1 MNLIYLEHCRLQLA
15 CLLVILYLTFIYYKE
30 RRRYHL
36 TDKVRLYDVLLISGI
51 FCLMLDGIT
60 AVTVNNQDA
69 VNDTVNLALHG
80 AFLVS
85 IDAMLFFLLLYTL
98 NITDGIPSERWKRM
112 IIAVPFIVNAAMVLM
127 NLNSLEYIQGETS
140 SYSMG
145 VSAYTCYVMAALYI
159 LLTILHVCRKWNYI
173 ESHKNV
179 NLLTCLLV
187 VAVVTGYQMMVPE
200 SLISSIATTIIL
212 TGVYVNQEN
221 PAMIELSRYHSEMVV
236 GFATMIENR
245 DHSTGGHVKRTTQY
259 VKLLA
264 DELRSREVYADV
276 LTRDYM
282 TNLLKAAPMHDIG
295 KIAVSDTILQK
306 PGKLTDDEFEQ
317 MKLHAAKGG
326 EIIKESF
333 GRMGNEEFLKMAYQI
348 TRHHHEKWNG
358 KGYPDGLKGE
368 EIPLCARIMAI
379 ADVFDAVSA
388 DRCYRAALPLDTCFQ
403 IIAEGSGRDFEPLLA
418 ETFLQLREEIEMIK
432 D

>member
-85 IDAMLFFLLLYTL
+85 IDAMLFFLMLYTL

-112 IIAVPFIVNAAMVLM
+112 SIAVPFIVNAAMVLM

-159 LLTILHVCRKWNYI
+159 LLTILHVCRK
-173 ESHKNV
+173 
-179 NLLTCLLV
+179 
-187 VAVVTGYQMMVPE
+187 
-200 SLISSIATTIIL
+200 
-212 TGVYVNQEN
+212 
-221 PAMIELSRYHSEMVV
+221 
-236 GFATMIENR
+236 
-245 DHSTGGHVKRTTQY
+245 
-259 VKLLA
+259 
-264 DELRSREVYADV
+264 
-276 LTRDYM
+276 
-282 TNLLKAAPMHDIG
+282 
-295 KIAVSDTILQK
+295 
-306 PGKLTDDEFEQ
+306 
-317 MKLHAAKGG
+317 
-326 EIIKESF
+326 
-333 GRMGNEEFLKMAYQI
+333 
-348 TRHHHEKWNG
+348 
-358 KGYPDGLKGE
+358 
-368 EIPLCARIMAI
+368 
-379 ADVFDAVSA
+379 
-388 DRCYRAALPLDTCFQ
+388 
-403 IIAEGSGRDFEPLLA
+403 
-418 ETFLQLREEIEMIK
+418 
-432 D
+432 

>member
-112 IIAVPFIVNAAMVLM
+112 IIAVPFIVNAAMVLV

-173 ESHKNV
+173 ESHKKV
-179 NLLTCLLV
+179 NLLTCLLA

-212 TGVYVNQEN
+212 TGV
-221 PAMIELSRYHSEMVV
+221 IGSHCLW
-236 GFATMIENR
+236 I
-245 DHSTGGHVKRTTQY
+245 HVFK
-259 VKLLA
+259 
-264 DELRSREVYADV
+264 
-276 LTRDYM
+276 
-282 TNLLKAAPMHDIG
+282 
-295 KIAVSDTILQK
+295 
-306 PGKLTDDEFEQ
+306 
-317 MKLHAAKGG
+317 
-326 EIIKESF
+326 
-333 GRMGNEEFLKMAYQI
+333 
-348 TRHHHEKWNG
+348 
-358 KGYPDGLKGE
+358 
-368 EIPLCARIMAI
+368 
-379 ADVFDAVSA
+379 
-388 DRCYRAALPLDTCFQ
+388 
-403 IIAEGSGRDFEPLLA
+403 
-418 ETFLQLREEIEMIK
+418 
-432 D
+432 